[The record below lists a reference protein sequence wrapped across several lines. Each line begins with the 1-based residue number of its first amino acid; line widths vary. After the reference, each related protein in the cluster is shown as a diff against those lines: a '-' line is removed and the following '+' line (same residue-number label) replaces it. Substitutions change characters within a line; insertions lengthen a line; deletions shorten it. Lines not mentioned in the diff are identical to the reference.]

1 MTRILESVSPELMK
15 RMEEEKATLTFNR
28 VGFDDKDIIRRH
40 AVPKD
45 EATVW
50 RPAFVHDVD
59 KILHCPY
66 YSRYADKTQAF
77 SFYKNDDISRRSLHV
92 QLVSRI
98 ARTIG
103 NALNLNLDLIEAI
116 SLGHD
121 IGHAPFAHS
130 GERLLDRLYFEH
142 AGRHFSHSIQSV
154 RVLDEIFPL
163 NISLQ
168 TLDGIAAHNGETE
181 LDEYRPRPLS
191 GFEEFDALMEECT
204 LDATAAARLVPST
217 LEGCVVRISDII
229 AYLGK
234 DRQDAERAQITT
246 NDSFE
251 RGAIGVTN
259 SEIINNL
266 IVNIIENSYGKPFI
280 TMDREHFAALRKAKQ
295 ANYRLIYGDDRSRAD
310 PRIAP
315 MMSAIYDRM
324 LADLKDN
331 CRDSPIFTHHINYVL
346 PSRRPRRVPYEETE
360 PNRLVVDYIASM
372 TDDYF
377 VDLYNFLFP
386 DSTVDIRY
394 VGYFDHDSEY
404 ITEPWQMPIPIPED

>member
-1 MTRILESVSPELMK
+1 MRILEQVSPELME
-15 RMEEEKATLTFNR
+15 RMEKEKSTLTFEK
-28 VGFDDKDIIRRH
+28 VGFSDKDIIRRH
-40 AVPKD
+40 IVPKD
-45 EATVW
+45 EATIW
-50 RPAFVHDVD
+50 RPAFVHDID

-66 YSRYADKTQAF
+66 YSRYGDKTQAF

-121 IGHAPFAHS
+121 IGHTPFGHE
-130 GERLLDRLYFEH
+130 GERLLDALYCQH
-142 AGRHFSHSIQSV
+142 TGRHFAHNIQSV

-168 TLDGIAAHNGETE
+168 TLDGIASHNGETE

-191 GFEEFDALMEECT
+191 SFEEFDAAIEECYI
-204 LDATAAARLVPST
+204 DPTASARLVPST

-234 DRQDAERAQITT
+234 DRQDAERALITT

-266 IVNIIENSYGKPFI
+266 IVNIIENSYGKPYI
-280 TMDREHFAALRKAKQ
+280 TMDRDHFQALKLAKK
-295 ANYRLIYGDDRSRAD
+295 ANYKLIYGDDRSRPD
-310 PRIAP
+310 PQIKP
-315 MMSAIYDRM
+315 MMQAIYERM
-324 LADLKDN
+324 LEDLEGDCK
-331 CRDSPIFTHHINYVL
+331 DSPIFCHHINYIM
-346 PSRRPRRVPYEETE
+346 PSRRPRRVVYTETE
-360 PNRLVVDYIASM
+360 PNQIVVDFIASM

-377 VDLYNFLFP
+377 VELYNFLFP
-386 DSTVDIRY
+386 DNTVDIKY
-394 VGYFDHDSEY
+394 KGYFDHDSEY
-404 ITEPWQMPIPIPED
+404 ITEPWSLPIPLDELN